1 MAPAPV
7 TIGQPNLLSPFPA
20 QAPGAFV
27 DLLAGGLAPTPDLS
41 LSKAYTAPW
50 PGTAATGS

>member
-27 DLLAGGLAPTPDLS
+27 DPLAGGLAPTPDLS
-41 LSKAYTAPW
+41 LSEAYKGTLA
-50 PGTAATGS
+50 GTAATGS